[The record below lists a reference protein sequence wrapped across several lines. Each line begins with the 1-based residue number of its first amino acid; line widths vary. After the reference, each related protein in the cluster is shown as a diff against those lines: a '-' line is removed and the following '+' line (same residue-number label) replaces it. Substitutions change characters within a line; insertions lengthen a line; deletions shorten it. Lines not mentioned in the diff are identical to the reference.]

1 MPSVLLDKDD
11 PSKGFYWQPE
21 GTDKPNCTSSR
32 VPKQRRK
39 SKPLT
44 EIVKI
49 WVCLQLYKGKTYK
62 QIQRKLKVY
71 SLAQLKRIP
80 DSPYTIPGLSEP
92 TGSSYYLWWTDFFND
107 QPSNDCGLVAVR
119 GAGEF
124 YLMRLADLRRMDR
137 DLKLSDYEE
146 YIDDSLLSEKEVVLR
161 SMEAFLAYKKEKE
174 LLDEC
179 FQMMTQY

>member
-1 MPSVLLDKDD
+1 MKSIPVDPLDK
-11 PSKGFYWQPE
+11 SKGFRYVWDGRE
-21 GTDKPNCTSSR
+21 DKP
-32 VPKQRRK
+32 KRK
-39 SKPLT
+39 SRKPS

-62 QIQRKLKVY
+62 QIKDKLKCY

-92 TGSSYYLWWTDFFND
+92 TGSTYFQWWCDFFND
-107 QPSNDCGLVAVR
+107 KPSNDCGLTSVR

-124 YLMRLADLRRMDR
+124 YLMRLEDLRRMDR
-137 DLKLSDYEE
+137 DLKLGDYEE

-161 SMEAFLAYKKEKE
+161 SNEAALRADEAYQAYKKEKE

>member
-21 GTDKPNCTSSR
+21 GTDKP
-32 VPKQRRK
+32 KQRKK

-49 WVCLQLYKGKTYK
+49 WVCLQLYKGKSYK

-92 TGSSYYLWWTDFFND
+92 TGSTYFQWWCDFFND
-107 QPSNDCGLVAVR
+107 KPSNGCGLTSVR

-161 SMEAFLAYKKEKE
+161 SMEVSQAYKKEKE